1 MVARQEFLERRK
13 SGIGGS
19 DVAAV
24 LGASP
29 WKTPY
34 QLWLDKTSSEV
45 KEVESDI
52 LHFGTMIEPVIAD
65 EFARRNNV
73 KVQVR
78 NNMYRHKEHPELVAN
93 IDRYIV
99 GGAILECKTCSAW
112 ASGKFGK
119 TGDDVPDQYL
129 LQVQHYMYVTGIH
142 EAFLAVLIGGNE
154 YRQFEIPYDKE
165 LAEFAAAKCV
175 AFWNDYVVTRT
186 PPPATVN
193 DDLVEYFN
201 ANAGASIEATPEIT
215 GIIADLKALKTEE
228 KEIKAR
234 IDALSD
240 KVKLFAGEN
249 ELITASGA
257 VLATWKQQKDRV
269 VTDIDWQGICDAADI
284 TQALIDKYTTTTSKK
299 GNRPLLLK

>member
-1 MVARQEFLERRK
+1 MERTEFLQRRK
-13 SGIGGS
+13 TGIGGS

-34 QLWLDKTSSEV
+34 QLWLDKTTDDVNE
-45 KEVESDI
+45 KESDI
-52 LHFGTMIEPVIAD
+52 LHFGQMIEPVIAN

-129 LQVQHYMYVTGIH
+129 LQVQHYMHVTGIH
-142 EAFLAVLIGGNE
+142 EAYLAVLIGGNE
-154 YRQFEIPYDKE
+154 YRQFEIPYDRE
-165 LAEFAAAKCV
+165 LAEFSAAKCV
-175 AFWNDYVVTRT
+175 DFWQNYVVKQI

-201 ANAGASIEATPEIT
+201 ASAGATIEATPEIS

-249 ELITASGA
+249 ELITAAGA
-257 VLATWKQQKDRV
+257 VLATWKQQKDRT
-269 VTDIDWQGICDAADI
+269 VTEVDWAGICDACDI
-284 TQALIDKYTTTTSKK
+284 TQALIDQYTTTSTRK
-299 GNRPLLLK
+299 GNRPLLVK